1 MMNMSLWRQWRWTW
15 ASVLSAAGKYSV
27 VTSLKNGYKPE
38 PLKAVTVNLS
48 VVSQLLDEIL
58 EYGGMKGLSMNQR
71 WTWASILSDAVKAD
85 PSLAR
90 HWRQTWASVLLIFFF
105 SFLGEDKPHVGAV
118 SVSTLLLVLML
129 ISEGA
134 EKYRRRRQKKL
145 KRDHDKSA
153 VRIPPAA
160 ITRKYIDCIDS
171 KVKVNQ
177 LGTRLSRD
185 LQVSQAF
192 VI

>member
-1 MMNMSLWRQWRWTW
+1 
-15 ASVLSAAGKYSV
+15 
-27 VTSLKNGYKPE
+27 
-38 PLKAVTVNLS
+38 
-48 VVSQLLDEIL
+48 
-58 EYGGMKGLSMNQR
+58 
-71 WTWASILSDAVKAD
+71 
-85 PSLAR
+85 
-90 HWRQTWASVLLIFFF
+90 
-105 SFLGEDKPHVGAV
+105 
-118 SVSTLLLVLML
+118 VSTLLLVLML
-129 ISEGA
+129 VSEGA
-134 EKYRRRRQKKL
+134 EKDRRRRQKKL

-153 VRIPPAA
+153 VRSPPAA